1 MSSVVISGN
10 TSGAITLAAP
20 DVSGTN
26 TLTLPAVT
34 GTILTNKSAGTIL
47 QVVQAVDTTTRNTSS
62 NYPTDSGWSAS
73 ITPTSAT
80 SKILVLVNWQTWVTV
95 GSGTNV
101 NKIGEYGIWRS
112 GSQLIHTRLSLSPP
126 SGSWVD
132 LFVPVCL
139 QYLDSP
145 ATTSSVTYTMRW
157 GRFSGYDNNLYMN
170 DGTPVGG
177 QMISTIMMIEVA
189 A

>member
-1 MSSVVISGN
+1 MALTQVQTGMIADTAV
-10 TSGAITLAAP
+10 TAAKLASGAAR
-20 DVSGTN
+20 SNFG
-26 TLTLPAVT
+26 
-34 GTILTNKSAGTIL
+34 AGAIL
-47 QVVQAVDTTTRNTSS
+47 QVVQASDSTTRNTSA

-80 SKILVLVNWQTWVTV
+80 SKILVQVNWETWVTV
-95 GSGTNV
+95 GSGTNG
-101 NKIGEYGIWRS
+101 NKMGVYGIWR
-112 GSQLIHTRLSLSPP
+112 GGNQLVHTRLSLSPP

-132 LFVPVCL
+132 MFVPVCL

-145 ATTSSVTYTMRW
+145 ATTSSVSYVMRW
-157 GRFSGYDNNLYMN
+157 GRYNGTFDNNLYMN
-170 DGTPVGG
+170 DATPTGG